1 MAALQ
6 GVEETML
13 IPLSIKAN
21 ETLRSNAR
29 IQDKKAVEI
38 VQKLQLDTTKYDKF
52 MSHEGVVAR
61 TILFDKAFN
70 AILKKI
76 PNAACIC
83 IGCGLDARFERVDNG
98 QILWYDLDLPNV
110 IAIRKKYFQQAPR
123 VFTIAKSVF
132 DPSWT
137 EEVEKGRPTIFMMEG
152 VLMYF
157 TEEQIRK
164 LLNMLCEKFPKS
176 IFLLELSPPFL
187 KKFGKHHDT
196 VKNTTATFQWG
207 VETAKEL
214 EGYVKGLKL
223 VEEKSFHCEM
233 KKYSLRGKLFAA
245 LPFTKNLNNRLAIYQ
260 YKK

>member
-1 MAALQ
+1 MVTLQ

-21 ETLRSNAR
+21 ETLRKKPR
-29 IQDKKAVEI
+29 IRDKKAVEI
-38 VQKLQLDTTKYDKF
+38 IQKLQIDTTKYDKF

-61 TILFDKAFN
+61 TILFDKALN

-76 PNAACIC
+76 PDAVCVC

-98 QILWYDLDLPNV
+98 KILWYDLDLPNV
-110 IAIRKKYFQQAPR
+110 MEIRKQYFEQKQR

-132 DPSWT
+132 DPSWI
-137 EEVEKGRPTIFMMEG
+137 EEVVKDKTTIFIIEG

-157 TEEQIRK
+157 REEQVRN
-164 LLNMLCEKFPKS
+164 LLNVLCENFPKS

-187 KKFGKHHDT
+187 KKFGNHHDT

-207 VETAKEL
+207 IDTAKEL
-214 EGYVKGLKL
+214 EQYVKGLQL
-223 VEEKSFHCEM
+223 VEEKSFNCEM
-233 KKYSLRGKLFAA
+233 QKYSFRAKIFAT
-245 LPFTKNLNNRLAIYQ
+245 LPFTKNLNNRFAIYK